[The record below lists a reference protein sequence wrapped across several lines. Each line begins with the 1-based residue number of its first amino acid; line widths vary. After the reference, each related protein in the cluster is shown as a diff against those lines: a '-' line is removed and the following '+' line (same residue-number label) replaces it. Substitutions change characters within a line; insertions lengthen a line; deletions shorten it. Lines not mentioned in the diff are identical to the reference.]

1 MIIPEDPELLNDK
14 QKIWD
19 EIKIQLQ
26 IQKFKNSKI
35 SFLLFLINFGGA
47 RRILMKRVRSLENFA
62 LDTLFFTSVRWK
74 KVMFKISGS
83 IL

>member
-35 SFLLFLINFGGA
+35 QKFQNSKF
-47 RRILMKRVRSLENFA
+47 E
-62 LDTLFFTSVRWK
+62 
-74 KVMFKISGS
+74 
-83 IL
+83 